1 MTSKTSI
8 WSTPPAPTGSPAT
21 LLLPADE
28 VHVWRLTLDRPVE
41 TFRELLQPDEIV
53 RADRF
58 YFEKDRKH
66 FAVARGFLRL
76 LLARYLHSDP
86 KSLRFAY
93 GAWGKP
99 ALDAE
104 FRESSLR
111 FNMSHSHGIALYA
124 VTEGREIGVDVE
136 YMRPDFATDDI
147 ARRFFSA
154 FEFGLLCELPDH
166 DRVAGFFRCWT
177 RKEAYIKA
185 TGRGMSQP
193 LDGFDVTLGSGED
206 VALLRTED
214 GSHARWRLVDVP
226 VNGDYA
232 GAIAVEQPVSKIRYW
247 DADDRN

>member
-1 MTSKTSI
+1 MTSETSI
-8 WSTPPAPTGSPAT
+8 WSTPPASLS
-21 LLLPADE
+21 LLEEE
-28 VHVWRLTLDRPVE
+28 VHVWRLTLDRPVQ
-41 TFRELLQPDEIV
+41 TFRELLQPDEIA

-66 FAVARGFLRL
+66 FAVARGFLRVL
-76 LLARYLHSDP
+76 LGRYLQTAP
-86 KSLRFAY
+86 RSLRFTY

-99 ALDAE
+99 SLGAE
-104 FRESSLR
+104 FRGVPLR
-111 FNMSHSHGIALYA
+111 FNMSHSHGLALYA
-124 VTEGREIGVDVE
+124 VTEEREIGVDVE
-136 YMRPDFATDDI
+136 YMRPDFATDEI

-206 VALLRTED
+206 VALLRNED
-214 GSHARWRLVDVP
+214 ASHARWRLVDVP
-226 VNGDYA
+226 VGGDYA
-232 GAIAVEQPVSKIRYW
+232 GAVAVEQPVSKIRYW
-247 DADDRN
+247 DADDRD

>member
-1 MTSKTSI
+1 MTSETSI
-8 WSTPPAPTGSPAT
+8 WSSSRAPFASPAS
-21 LLLPADE
+21 LSLPLDE
-28 VHVWRLTLDRPVE
+28 VHVWRLALDRPVE
-41 TFRELLQPDEIV
+41 AFRDLLQPDELT

-66 FAVARGFLRL
+66 FAVARGFLRRL
-76 LLARYLHSDP
+76 LGGYLQAPP
-86 KSLRFAY
+86 KSVRFTY

-99 ALDAE
+99 ALGAE
-104 FRESSLR
+104 FSQSQLR
-111 FNMSHSHGIALYA
+111 FNMSHSHGLALYA

-154 FEFGLLCELPDH
+154 FEFGVLCELPDH

-193 LDGFDVTLGSGED
+193 LDGFDVTLGSGDD
-206 VALLRTED
+206 VALRRNED

-226 VNGDYA
+226 AGDDYA
-232 GAIAVEQPVSKIRYW
+232 GAVAVEQPVTKIRYW
-247 DADDRN
+247 DADDRD